1 MSVRTRGA
9 HRATATPR
17 TAPGFR
23 ADIQGLR
30 ALAVGLVV
38 LDHAHVPGFPGGY
51 IGVDVFFVISG
62 FLITGLLINDIERHH
77 RVRFLHF
84 YARRALR
91 ILPMATVV
99 IVTTSIASVLLLG
112 VLAARSTLIDGV
124 WAVFFVANVHFA
136 QTGTNYFASTGTS
149 ALQHY
154 WSLAVEEQFYLV
166 WPAFLGVIT
175 FAVSRFRREAVPR
188 RAIALTLVVLI
199 AGSLMLSISDTAN
212 NATGAYFSTIDRA
225 WELAIGALIAVVL
238 PSVKR
243 IPAWLGVALT
253 WTGIGAVLAAA
264 LFFTAATPI
273 PGWRALLP
281 VLGTGALLVGGR
293 AGARGGAQEL
303 LARRPLQFVG
313 DISYSL
319 YLWHWPMLILGAAY
333 LGSEDSLTMRFV
345 IVAAAVLL
353 SSLTYRFFE
362 NPIRHTR
369 VFAGRLWRG
378 LLLWPVATGLV
389 VAVSVAV
396 MPPIPFAAAAG
407 PAVAESAP
415 LAVRN
420 AVAAALA
427 NAAIPTATSPGLA
440 VASSDHVNL
449 GNCSAYR
456 KLRSQICQLGD
467 PHGSRTM
474 VLFGNSHSVMWEP
487 ALAVVAKQEHW
498 KFYPVVKEAC
508 GYDTYTDLVP
518 GLSPKNQCTQWYE
531 WARSVIA
538 RLHPDLIIMGSY
550 TATKYWVRGEQR
562 AIAQLKPLAPRFIL
576 FSDTPRI
583 PSPSVCLLQSG
594 ATQKT
599 CLRHETPARFQDQRT
614 VKQIAALAGV
624 NYLDVSPWF
633 CWNGLCPSV
642 IDGLIPYYDGAH
654 LTPEYSKF
662 LTSDVQRA
670 INLSGGTVVQPV
682 ALPGPA

>member
-225 WELAIGALIAVVL
+225 SVGARNRCADRGRVAIGEAD
-238 PSVKR
+238 PR
-243 IPAWLGVALT
+243 VARCRLDLDRDRCRV
-253 WTGIGAVLAAA
+253 GGGAVLHGCDADS
-264 LFFTAATPI
+264 
-273 PGWRALLP
+273 G
-281 VLGTGALLVGGR
+281 V
-293 AGARGGAQEL
+293 AG
-303 LARRPLQFVG
+303 
-313 DISYSL
+313 
-319 YLWHWPMLILGAAY
+319 
-333 LGSEDSLTMRFV
+333 
-345 IVAAAVLL
+345 
-353 SSLTYRFFE
+353 
-362 NPIRHTR
+362 
-369 VFAGRLWRG
+369 
-378 LLLWPVATGLV
+378 
-389 VAVSVAV
+389 
-396 MPPIPFAAAAG
+396 AAAG
-407 PAVAESAP
+407 AGHRRPAGRRSCRGP
-415 LAVRN
+415 RW
-420 AVAAALA
+420 
-427 NAAIPTATSPGLA
+427 SPG
-440 VASSDHVNL
+440 
-449 GNCSAYR
+449 
-456 KLRSQICQLGD
+456 
-467 PHGSRTM
+467 
-474 VLFGNSHSVMWEP
+474 
-487 ALAVVAKQEHW
+487 
-498 KFYPVVKEAC
+498 
-508 GYDTYTDLVP
+508 
-518 GLSPKNQCTQWYE
+518 
-531 WARSVIA
+531 IA
-538 RLHPDLIIMGSY
+538 RTETITI
-550 TATKYWVRGEQR
+550 RG
-562 AIAQLKPLAPRFIL
+562 
-576 FSDTPRI
+576 
-583 PSPSVCLLQSG
+583 
-594 ATQKT
+594 
-599 CLRHETPARFQDQRT
+599 
-614 VKQIAALAGV
+614 
-624 NYLDVSPWF
+624 
-633 CWNGLCPSV
+633 
-642 IDGLIPYYDGAH
+642 
-654 LTPEYSKF
+654 
-662 LTSDVQRA
+662 
-670 INLSGGTVVQPV
+670 
-682 ALPGPA
+682 